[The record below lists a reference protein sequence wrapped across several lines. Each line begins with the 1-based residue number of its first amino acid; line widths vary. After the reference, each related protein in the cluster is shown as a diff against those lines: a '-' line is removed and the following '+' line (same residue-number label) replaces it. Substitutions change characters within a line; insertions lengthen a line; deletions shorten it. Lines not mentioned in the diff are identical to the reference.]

1 MITFDAFKHLAST
14 YNVIPLE
21 RIVPADL
28 HTPVSIYLTL
38 REGAECSFL
47 LESVET
53 NEQVGRYSF
62 AGANPSILVVSRGS
76 RVDVT
81 RHRDVQTEGG
91 EVVSVLQR
99 LLSEFKQAPLTDPG
113 SFSGGFLGYLSYDSL
128 AVMESV
134 SLPPADSSSKPDAMF
149 GLFHSFVR
157 LDHRRHTLTVVQ
169 NIVVDPERSLQV
181 QYDEGR
187 RLLDILVMRLGRIP
201 LAPNSFVCDSS
212 SLRETTSRD
221 AYCEMVRKAKH
232 HIVEGDVFQVVL
244 SRRTTLQYR
253 GDPFPVYR
261 ALRIINPSPYL
272 FYLQFGE
279 IQLIGSSPEVL
290 VRVDDGIVEVLPIA
304 GTRRRGESEEEDRS
318 LEAELLVDEKEQA
331 EHTML
336 IDLGRNDVGRVSE
349 LGSVQVPVQARV
361 DRFSHVM
368 HMVSEVRG
376 TLKSGCSTLDV
387 LVSCSPAGT
396 VSGAP
401 KKRAMEIISE
411 LEGVR
416 RGVYA
421 GAVGYLGLNGSLDTC
436 IAIRTIVCSAAG
448 LEIQTGAGI
457 VAESDPDRE
466 FEETENKARALLL
479 AVEMAAKGLQ
489 SDDVQKILEERRR

>member
-1 MITFDAFKHLAST
+1 MISIEAFKRLAST
-14 YNVIPLE
+14 FTVIPLE

-28 HTPVSIYLTL
+28 HTPVSIYLAL
-38 REGAECSFL
+38 REGADHSFL

-62 AGANPSILVVSRGS
+62 AGANPSILAVSRGS
-76 RVDVT
+76 IVEVSRHGDV
-81 RHRDVQTEGG
+81 RKESGD
-91 EVVSVLQR
+91 VVSVLQT
-99 LLSEFKQAPLTDPG
+99 LLHEFKQAPLTDPG
-113 SFSGGFLGYLSYDSL
+113 GFSGGFLGYLSYDAL
-128 AVMESV
+128 AAIESV
-134 SLPPADSSSKPDAMF
+134 ALPPADPSSKPDAIF

-169 NIVVDPERSLQV
+169 NVVVTPGRSLQE
-181 QYDEGR
+181 QYDEGKR
-187 RLLDILVMRLGRIP
+187 QLDILVMRLGRIP
-201 LAPNSFVCDSS
+201 PAPNSFSCEFSS
-212 SLRETTSRD
+212 SRETTSRET
-221 AYCEMVRKAKH
+221 YCEMVRKAKY

-244 SRRTTLQYR
+244 SRRTTIQYR
-253 GDPFPVYR
+253 GDPFSVYR

-290 VRVDDGIVEVLPIA
+290 VRVDEGTVEVLPIA
-304 GTRRRGESEEEDRS
+304 GTRRRGESDEEDRL
-318 LEAELLVDEKEQA
+318 LEAELLADEKERA

-349 LGSVQVPVQARV
+349 LGSVRVPVQARV
-361 DRFSHVM
+361 DRYSHVM

-376 TLKSGCSTLDV
+376 KLKSGCSTLDA
-387 LVSCSPAGT
+387 LVACCPAGT

-411 LEGVR
+411 LEGIR

-436 IAIRTIVCSAAG
+436 IAIRTIVCSRAG

-457 VAESDPDRE
+457 VADSDPNRE
-466 FEETENKARALLL
+466 FEETENKARALRL
-479 AVEMAAKGLQ
+479 AVEMAMKGLQ
-489 SDDVQKILEERRR
+489 SDDVQRILEERRL

>member
-1 MITFDAFKHLAST
+1 MISFEAFKQLASAYT
-14 YNVIPLE
+14 VIPLE

-28 HTPVSIYLTL
+28 HTPVSIYLAL

-62 AGANPSILVVSRGS
+62 AGANPSILVVSKNSG
-76 RVDVT
+76 VEVT
-81 RHRDVQTEGG
+81 RRGDTQTESGDI
-91 EVVSVLQR
+91 VSVLR
-99 LLSEFKQAPLTDPG
+99 KLLSEFKQAPLTDPTG
-113 SFSGGFLGYLSYDSL
+113 FSGGFLGYLSYDAL
-128 AVMESV
+128 AALESV
-134 SLPPADSSSKPDAMF
+134 PLPPEDASSKPDAIF
-149 GLFHSFVR
+149 GLFHSFVQ

-169 NIVVDPERSLQV
+169 NIVVKPERSLQE
-181 QYDEGR
+181 QYDEGKR
-187 RLLDILVMRLGRIP
+187 QLDILVMRLSRIP
-201 LAPNSFVCDSS
+201 LAPNSFACDFS
-212 SLRETTSRD
+212 SLREATSRD
-221 AYCEMVRKAKH
+221 AYCDMVRKAKH

-244 SRRTTLQYR
+244 SRKATLQYR

-290 VRVDDGIVEVLPIA
+290 VRVDKDIVKVLPIA

-318 LEAELLVDEKEQA
+318 LEAELLADEKERA

-349 LGSVQVPVQARV
+349 LGSVRVPVQARV
-361 DRFSHVM
+361 DRYSHVM

-376 TLKSGCSTLDV
+376 KLKGDCSTLDV

-401 KKRAMEIISE
+401 KKRAMEIISD

-457 VAESDPDRE
+457 VADSDPDRE
-466 FEETENKARALLL
+466 FEETESKARALRL

-489 SDDVQKILEERRR
+489 SDDVQKILEERRL